1 MNEELDSQLSAM
13 FDDELPEAECQ
24 LLARR
29 LSRDDALK
37 ARWRRYA
44 VIGAAVRAEHGVRLE
59 TNLAE
64 RVSAALSAEP
74 VLAVGKPAESKAD
87 ARAFRWWQP
96 VAGGAIAAGVAAMS
110 VLWIRSQAPVGS
122 QSLAAQNPAP
132 TRVVSPLNA
141 GGDGSAES
149 YVVPTNVEP
158 RTFMPPAELANYVV
172 AHSEF
177 STPVSR
183 RNLLSAL
190 VASESGN
197 SGTGNESQIA
207 DQGAGNGAS
216 DVEVPT
222 QNVEEAH

>member
-29 LSRDDALK
+29 LSRDEALK

-44 VIGAAVRAEHGVRLE
+44 IIGAAVRAERGVRLD
-59 TNLAE
+59 TNLAA

-74 VLAVGKPAESKAD
+74 ALVAGPVVEPRVRRGGT
-87 ARAFRWWQP
+87 RWWQP
-96 VAGGAIAAGVAAMS
+96 VAGLGIAAGVAALS
-110 VLWIRSQAPVGS
+110 VFWVRSHVPVGS
-122 QSLAAQNPAP
+122 EALVVDNAAP
-132 TRVVSPLNA
+132 TAAVGTAPATVE
-141 GGDGSAES
+141 GTEGEI

-158 RTFMPPAELANYVV
+158 RTFVPPAALANYVL

-190 VASESGN
+190 VASESGT
-197 SGTGNESQIA
+197 SDDA
-207 DQGAGNGAS
+207 DGSDGAVDETAA
-216 DVEVPT
+216 VEDPSE
-222 QNVEEAH
+222 NVDQAQ